1 MNKLALSVVV
11 TAGFAFAQTG
21 WSQQAPPS
29 SPAPAAGSLSN
40 SLGLVV
46 FPAKGQAA
54 DVQGRD
60 EGECYAWSKGQTGID
75 PMAPAPA
82 PAAASTAP
90 TTESNR
96 GGGERVRGAARGAAA
111 GAIIGEVANDDAS
124 DGAAI
129 GATVGVLK
137 GGAERRRNKQQA
149 EEQQVA
155 AEKEAVAQQQAA
167 NQQQRD
173 QFNKG
178 FAACLEAKGY
188 TVK

>member
-1 MNKLALSVVV
+1 MKKLAQVLAA
-11 TAGFAFAQTG
+11 TIGFAFASG
-21 WSQQAPPS
+21 GSAQQ
-29 SPAPAAGSLSN
+29 SPPAAPVPVAKPLSGSL
-40 SLGLVV
+40 GVVV

-54 DVQGRD
+54 DVQSRD

-82 PAAASTAP
+82 PAAPPATSAAD
-90 TTESNR
+90 SKS

-129 GATVGVLK
+129 GATVGVMK
-137 GGAERRRNKQQA
+137 GGADRRRNKQQA

-155 AEKEAVAQQQAA
+155 AQQEAAAQQQAA

>member
-1 MNKLALSVVV
+1 MNRIMLIAVSTTGL
-11 TAGFAFAQTG
+11 AFAHVG
-21 WSQQAPPS
+21 VAQQPP
-29 SPAPAAGSLSN
+29 AATPAAGSLSN
-40 SLGLVV
+40 SLGLVA

-54 DVQGRD
+54 DVQNRD
-60 EGECYAWSKGQTGID
+60 EGECYAWSQGQTGID

-82 PAAASTAP
+82 PAAASTAA
-90 TTESNR
+90 TTESNG

-124 DGAAI
+124 EGAAI
-129 GATVGVLK
+129 GATVGVLR

-149 EEQQVA
+149 EDEKVA
-155 AEKEAVAQQQAA
+155 AQKEAAARQQAA